1 MIDQAKAM
9 RPYVINMPPPQIP
22 KPQGYSAG
30 EINNM
35 NERIGQARARVD
47 AARQASNAARSMGAG
62 PSVPPSTNPSVA
74 PPPSTGPAPSAA
86 PTPNPTAAGE
96 SWGSKAWNTVKKPFV
111 ATADAVK
118 SPGSTA
124 VNMVKGAGEF
134 AGRVLNSPIGRA
146 GTWAAI
152 LSPKEMGDPNSAEN
166 EAMRMERARQNPEME
181 NALAQYNAGNY
192 EKAAQM
198 ANAAPEPAKFNAP
211 LDPKK
216 QLDADTPA
224 LAANAGTPLMTARS
238 YPPGWSRNIDADKT
252 VKYAGPND
260 SNVSFVARNLAQ
272 DLPLQTY
279 RDEIAGKRSSSGLD
293 NEAIAIGN
301 KNMAEGTTGGGSFS
315 VVKMPTPEEVERRGD
330 LEYYRKWMSM
340 DANSRGPM
348 DPEVAARLGKPEL
361 GPGPQV
367 RIIGESGSSPEEI
380 ISNNTKRLAELSK
393 QPWSEKNA
401 LEMNALRH
409 NIQTV
414 SGADAAMRK
423 GEVTGPDASD
433 LVDAEELAL
442 KRREFQWKQ
451 DNEAMTNLREM
462 AKTDER
468 LGTVPAGSAL
478 YAAQSIAKA
487 LNIPVEDAYERM
499 MITFSKSEKGN
510 ASVGDYMKWA
520 VNDTIQSYGAAE

>member
-1 MIDQAKAM
+1 MNAM
-9 RPYVINMPPPQIP
+9 QPYVINMPPPQIP
-22 KPQGYSAG
+22 KPVGYTSG

-35 NERIGQARARVD
+35 NERIAQGRARAD
-47 AARQASNAARSMGAG
+47 AARQAAANTKPMGTG
-62 PSVPPSTNPSVA
+62 PSVTPPPSTGPSVT

-86 PTPNPTAAGE
+86 PAPNPTAAGE
-96 SWGSKAWNTVKKPFV
+96 SRVSKAWNTVKKPFV

-118 SPGSTA
+118 SPGTTA

-224 LAANAGTPLMTARS
+224 PAANAGTPLMTARS

-260 SNVSFVARNLAQ
+260 SNVSFVARNLGQ
-272 DLPLQTY
+272 DLPLENY
-279 RDEIAGKRSSSGLD
+279 LAGKRSSSGLD
-293 NEAIAIGN
+293 SEAIAMGN
-301 KNMAEGTTGGGSFS
+301 KNMAEGRTGGGSFS

-330 LEYYRKWMSM
+330 LEYYRKWMGM

-348 DPEVAARLGKPEL
+348 DPQVAARLGKPEL

-367 RIIGESGSSPEEI
+367 RIIGESGGSPEET
-380 ISNNTKRLAELSK
+380 ISNNTKRLYELSR

-451 DNEAMTNLREM
+451 DNEAMTNLRKM
-462 AKTDER
+462 AENDNER
-468 LGTVPAGSAL
+468 LGTVPAESAL

>member
-9 RPYVINMPPPQIP
+9 RPFVINMPPSQIP

-96 SWGSKAWNTVKKPFV
+96 SRVSKAWNTVKKPFV

-224 LAANAGTPLMTARS
+224 PAANAGTPLMTARS
-238 YPPGWSRNIDADKT
+238 
-252 VKYAGPND
+252 
-260 SNVSFVARNLAQ
+260 
-272 DLPLQTY
+272 
-279 RDEIAGKRSSSGLD
+279 
-293 NEAIAIGN
+293 
-301 KNMAEGTTGGGSFS
+301 
-315 VVKMPTPEEVERRGD
+315 
-330 LEYYRKWMSM
+330 
-340 DANSRGPM
+340 
-348 DPEVAARLGKPEL
+348 
-361 GPGPQV
+361 
-367 RIIGESGSSPEEI
+367 
-380 ISNNTKRLAELSK
+380 
-393 QPWSEKNA
+393 
-401 LEMNALRH
+401 
-409 NIQTV
+409 
-414 SGADAAMRK
+414 
-423 GEVTGPDASD
+423 
-433 LVDAEELAL
+433 
-442 KRREFQWKQ
+442 
-451 DNEAMTNLREM
+451 
-462 AKTDER
+462 
-468 LGTVPAGSAL
+468 
-478 YAAQSIAKA
+478 
-487 LNIPVEDAYERM
+487 
-499 MITFSKSEKGN
+499 
-510 ASVGDYMKWA
+510 
-520 VNDTIQSYGAAE
+520 

>member
-62 PSVPPSTNPSVA
+62 PSVPPSTGPSVT
-74 PPPSTGPAPSAA
+74 PPPSTGPAPSA
-86 PTPNPTAAGE
+86 
-96 SWGSKAWNTVKKPFV
+96 VKR
-111 ATADAVK
+111 
-118 SPGSTA
+118 PGTTA

-152 LSPKEMGDPNSAEN
+152 LSPKEMGDPNSTEN

-224 LAANAGTPLMTARS
+224 PAANAGTPLMTARS

-260 SNVSFVARNLAQ
+260 SNVSFVARNLNQ

-330 LEYYRKWMSM
+330 LEYYRKWMGM

-348 DPEVAARLGKPEL
+348 DPQVAARLGKPEL

-451 DNEAMTNLREM
+451 DNEAMTSLREM